1 MRGGD
6 TLHTA
11 LSAMS
16 IDDGRGS
23 SAGHHAGHHHE
34 ASNGVHGTPQGGNK
48 RDRDE
53 YGSSADNGHDAGHR
67 QSPSHDRSPQHH
79 AEAPQATQAPPP
91 IDPASL
97 PPELRE
103 AFYQLDPAQQRQA
116 LEMLAE
122 QAAERERDRGRP
134 AEHFIT
140 IALNGTLSLVAR
152 PKEDSERLR

>member
-16 IDDGRGS
+16 IDDGRGGS
-23 SAGHHAGHHHE
+23 STDHHSGHRHE
-34 ASNGVHGTPQGGNK
+34 ATNSGLTAPGTPQGNK
-48 RDRDE
+48 RMRDK
-53 YGSSADNGHDAGHR
+53 YGPADDGHDAGHR
-67 QSPSHDRSPQHH
+67 SPQHH
-79 AEAPQATQAPPP
+79 RGSEAQAAQAAAPPPP
-91 IDPASL
+91 IDPATL

-140 IALNGTLSLVAR
+140 IALNGTF
-152 PKEDSERLR
+152 

>member
-1 MRGGD
+1 MQGGD

-16 IDDGRGS
+16 IDDGRGGS
-23 SAGHHAGHHHE
+23 SSDHHASHRHE
-34 ASNGVHGTPQGGNK
+34 GGLTPPDTRVRDGPADDGN
-48 RDRDE
+48 
-53 YGSSADNGHDAGHR
+53 DAGH
-67 QSPSHDRSPQHH
+67 QAPSRHRSPQHH
-79 AEAPQATQAPPP
+79 HGSEAHAAQAGAPPP
-91 IDPASL
+91 IDPATL

-140 IALNGTLSLVAR
+140 IALNGTFVFIGMFLFGMG
-152 PKEDSERLR
+152 